1 MIVVRSRL
9 LICSHGFVAVSGVH
23 VPVRP
28 LGVVYY
34 ATCMSLPETLGILY
48 IRPVSVAGNLSRRG
62 CARPGYSYSLRRPSD
77 V

>member
-23 VPVRP
+23 APVRP

-48 IRPVSVAGNLSRRG
+48 IRPISVAGNLSRRG
-62 CARPGYSYSLRRPSD
+62 CAKPGYSYSFVDLPD